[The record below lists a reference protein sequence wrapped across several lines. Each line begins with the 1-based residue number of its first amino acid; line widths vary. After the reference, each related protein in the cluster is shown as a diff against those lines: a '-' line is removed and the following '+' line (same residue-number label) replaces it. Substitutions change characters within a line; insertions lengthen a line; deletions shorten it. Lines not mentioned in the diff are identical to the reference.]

1 MKANLKGVGGIKH
14 LFIAHGEKLGIA
26 VVGICA
32 LLMIYGAMG
41 RDKLPPEKAA
51 SQLNQRI
58 TLARQSMDSF
68 DWPKMKAEFPES
80 IREPKPLEQKG
91 DSTVDPK
98 FYRAENWKTGWDSPV
113 VPPIVLRI
121 DPLLLELQA
130 VEANGGSGLL
140 AFVDPVVRKQKMLA
154 EQKKAQEQNRQ
165 EKKEQEK
172 LQGEEQGGGN
182 RGGRGGGREGDPYGT
197 GVIDPEHP
205 KRRPV
210 VGLSRPSGVPLQDY
224 EEVRVAHWAVV
235 VAKVPIKEQLK
246 LYRDAFENARG
257 YNPAADM
264 PQYLGYFVERA
275 EIRAGEE
282 NKELKWDKVYVYNGK
297 GELIG
302 AKPPA
307 RPAVTS
313 AVLFGAQDAASSS
326 TEPPQS
332 VTKNWVMQ
340 MPEVVDPRYLEGGG
354 LAFPL
359 PPLVGRDWGSE
370 VTHSEVP
377 LAVDAV
383 PEDEET
389 MPKEKKP
396 AGEAEESADI
406 FAGGGAAG
414 AGLGGGRQPMMGGG
428 REGMGGG
435 RGGYGEGGG
444 GRGYGGGG
452 RGGGEY
458 GGGRGMGGG
467 YGMEEG
473 GGRGGGYAGG
483 GGGGLGPD
491 GEPRAPHWLLRFFD
505 FSVEPGKKY
514 KYRVQMAML
523 DPNQNYQGR
532 YVDAG
537 SLDSAVINRVRDEK
551 KARPTR
557 PNAPPPT
564 PFRLTEW
571 SKPSRTVTIP
581 LAGSV
586 NVAGAKP
593 ATEQFNSEPKAT
605 LLIQSFGIDEKGN
618 AIQAAK
624 EKDMQRGS
632 VANMTE
638 DAEVLADQGR
648 AIDPYKAFKFQTDIT
663 VADIRGGERLTRK
676 DTRPARVLLM
686 GPAGQLFVQ
695 DEISDAEVVES
706 HRATFAKEP
715 PGGAGGFMGEG
726 GYGGGRGAP
735 GGRGGEGGRGR

>member
-1 MKANLKGVGGIKH
+1 MKANLKGLGGIKH
-14 LFIAHGEKLGIA
+14 FFIAHGEKLGIV

-32 LLMIYGAMG
+32 AMMIVGALG

-51 SQLNQRI
+51 TQLNQRI
-58 TLARQSMDSF
+58 TLARQSIDGFTWDRMEKEFPGDIR
-68 DWPKMKAEFPES
+68 KAE
-80 IREPKPLEQKG
+80 PLEQKG
-91 DSTVDPK
+91 DNVVDAAS
-98 FYRAENWKTGWDSPV
+98 YRTQNWQQPWDPPV
-113 VPPIVLRI
+113 VPPIVLRT
-121 DPLLLELQA
+121 DPVLLETQA
-130 VEANGGSGLL
+130 VEVNGGSGLL
-140 AFVDPVVRKQKMLA
+140 ALVEPAVRRQKMLA
-154 EQKKAQEQNRQ
+154 EQTKAQQLSAQ
-165 EKKEQEK
+165 QKKEQEK
-172 LQGEEQGGGN
+172 LQAEGEKGAAGRS
-182 RGGRGGGREGDPYGT
+182 RGGRGGEGDPYGA
-197 GVIDPEHP
+197 GVIDPDHP

-210 VGLSRPSGVPLQDY
+210 VGMVRPLGVPLQDY

-257 YNPAADM
+257 YNPAADI

-275 EIRAGEE
+275 EIRANDE
-282 NKELKWDKVYVYNGK
+282 NKELKWEKVYVYNGK

-307 RPAVTS
+307 EPAVTQ
-313 AVLFGAQDAASSS
+313 AVLFGDQNATASG
-326 TEPPQS
+326 TPTPTG
-332 VTKNWVMQ
+332 VTAKWASQ
-340 MPEVVDPRYLEGGG
+340 TPEVVDPRYLEGGV

-377 LAVDAV
+377 LAADAV

-389 MPKEKKP
+389 KPKEKKP
-396 AGEAEESADI
+396 AGEAEESSDM
-406 FAGGGAAG
+406 FARGGAAG
-414 AGLGGGRQPMMGGG
+414 AGLGGRQPMLGVG
-428 REGMGGG
+428 REGMGGRGGYGMEGGG
-435 RGGYGEGGG
+435 RGGYGGGG
-444 GRGYGGGG
+444 Y
-452 RGGGEY
+452 GGGEY
-458 GGGRGMGGG
+458 GRGGRGG
-467 YGMEEG
+467 YGMGMGMGRGEG
-473 GGRGGGYAGG
+473 EYGGGGYAGG
-483 GGGGLGPD
+483 GRSGLD
-491 GEPRAPHWLLRFFD
+491 QNGEPLAPHWLLRFFD
-505 FSVEPGKKY
+505 FSVQPGKKY

-523 DPNQNYQGR
+523 DPNQSFAGR
-532 YVDAG
+532 RVDPE
-537 SLDSAVINRVRDEK
+537 SLDTAVISRVRDEK
-551 KARPTR
+551 KARKPGK
-557 PNAPPPT
+557 T
-564 PFRLTEW
+564 PFRRTEW

-593 ATEQFNSEPKAT
+593 ATDQFNSEPKAT
-605 LLIQSFGIDEKGN
+605 LLVQSFGTDDKGN

-638 DAEVLADQGR
+638 DTEVLADQGR
-648 AIDPYKAFKFQTDIT
+648 AIDPFKAFKFQTDIT

-676 DTRPARVLLM
+676 DTRTARVLLM

-695 DEISDAEVVES
+695 DELSDAEVVET

-726 GYGGGRGAP
+726 GYGGRGGPGAY
-735 GGRGGEGGRGR
+735 GGRGGGRGR